1 MVPISLELDP
11 SFFDEE
17 IRNDFLVTKERKEV
31 WAIELDL
38 LSRFDAVCK
47 EHGLTYC
54 VGAGTM
60 LGAVRHGG
68 FIPWDDDLDVY
79 MPRQDFDRL
88 LQLSPVF
95 KEPYY
100 LQTTFNEKNLIRTFA
115 RLRNTKT
122 TGTTVREEHMDI
134 CKGIFIDISPLDG
147 ISPNRL
153 ADRFQYLTNKFQ
165 KNVAGCYNYTH
176 CKNPDSSLKGKAKYT
191 AYKVVSLVFAHNKLK
206 LYKSMEKNLRKYS
219 GDRADLW
226 GNRTIVFKCPK
237 SRREKDD
244 YLDLIDMP
252 FECLQ
257 VPVPRHFDDMLR
269 QQYGDYM
276 KIPKN
281 KNGSVHGELI
291 VSTDYTYN
299 DPRRLK
305 K

>member
-1 MVPISLELDP
+1 
-11 SFFDEE
+11 
-17 IRNDFLVTKERKEV
+17 
-31 WAIELDL
+31 
-38 LSRFDAVCK
+38 
-47 EHGLTYC
+47 
-54 VGAGTM
+54 M
-60 LGAVRHGG
+60 LGTVRHGG

-88 LQLSPVF
+88 LQLAPVF

-100 LQTTFNEKNLIRTFA
+100 LQTTINEKNLVRTFA

-153 ADRFQYLTNKFQ
+153 ADQVQYLTNTFQ

-176 CKNPDSSLKGKAKYT
+176 SENPDSSLKGRAKYV
-191 AYKVVSLVFAHNKLK
+191 AYKVVALVFAHNKLK
-206 LYKSMEKNLRKYS
+206 LYQAMERNLRKYS
-219 GDRADLW
+219 DDSTNLW

-237 SRREKDD
+237 SRREKKD
-244 YLDLIDMP
+244 YLDLIRMP
-252 FECLQ
+252 FENLL
-257 VPVPRHFDDMLR
+257 VPVPRNFDDMLR

-291 VSTDYTYN
+291 VSTDYTYD